1 MKRFVVLVA
10 LSLIICWAVPACS
23 RPNPKEPAN
32 AYLDAWK
39 QGRYQDMYELLS
51 LKSQSSINQQDF
63 VNRYTNIFSA
73 IKLDKLEI
81 TTEEIIIEDDKA
93 YLPFKA
99 EFRTNT
105 VGTFE
110 YEYTL
115 PLVLEDKQWKIAWS
129 PSLIF
134 PIMHEGDKVRIT
146 RHSAKRGVITDREGN
161 PLAVDGPAYTVGAK
175 PSAIPDIDGFVKAL
189 APLIEMDESA
199 IRDILDQKWVK
210 DNPDLFVPIKNL
222 PLNISEDYKNK
233 LLNVKGVM
241 LSSKSHTTRQYP
253 MEQAFAHVTGYVQH
267 INQDELKEK
276 SPEGYEAEDLIG
288 RQGIEAALEE
298 KLRGRRGYT
307 LYIEDEEGKQKNIIA
322 KVEPQDGNDVM
333 LTIDPDLQKTAYEA
347 LKGHKGSVVALNP
360 ATGEV
365 LALVS
370 QPSFD
375 PNIFP
380 VGVSPSSWKAISQ
393 DPNHPLINRCI
404 QSLYP
409 PGSAFKPFTAAMA
422 LELGIITPQTVVPEA
437 QKEEWVPGPNWT
449 APPIRRVPHPPG
461 EVNLRNAIVWSDNIF
476 FAWTGLKIGHK
487 DFEAFASRYGL
498 GKSLSFILPV
508 KSSQVKNDATRWS
521 DALLANTSYGQGEM
535 LVTPLQMAAMYTAFY
550 NGGDMMLPQLIKEIR
565 TASGQTV
572 ESLQPKPWLEDVI
585 PQQQVETLLP
595 MLVDTV
601 EDPTGTAHK
610 VKIPGLTIAGK
621 TGTAQ
626 VGDKTEEIAWFIGFT
641 LNAERPLL
649 VCVALEVPA
658 GEGDIKLDIARRMF
672 AEYYR

>member
-1 MKRFVVLVA
+1 MKRLIILIM
-10 LSLIICWAVPACS
+10 LSLTICWTLPACS
-23 RPNPKEPAN
+23 KPSPKEPAD

-39 QGRYQDMYELLS
+39 QGKYQDMYQLLS
-51 LKSQSSINQQDF
+51 SKSQSSINQEDF
-63 VNRYTNIFSA
+63 VNRYSNIFSA
-73 IKLDKLEI
+73 IRLQSLEI
-81 TTEEIIIEDDKA
+81 AAQEIIIEDDEA

-99 EFRTNT
+99 EFHTNT

-134 PIMHEGDKVRIT
+134 PLMDEGDKVRIAQ
-146 RHSAKRGVITDREGN
+146 HSAKRGSITDRDGN

-175 PSAIPDIDGFVKAL
+175 PSAIPDTDNFIKTL

-199 IRDILDQKWVK
+199 IRKILDQKWVK

-222 PLNISEDYKNK
+222 PFNISEDYKNE

-241 LSSKSHTTRQYP
+241 LSSKSHITRQYS
-253 MEQAFAHVTGYVQH
+253 MEQAFAHVTGYVQR
-267 INQDELKEK
+267 INQDEVEEK
-276 SPEGYEAEDLIG
+276 SSEGYEAEDLIG

-298 KLRGRRGYT
+298 NLRGRRGYT
-307 LYIEDEEGKQKNIIA
+307 LYIEDKEGEQKAIIA
-322 KVEPQDGNDVM
+322 QVEAQDGSNVM
-333 LTIDPDLQKTAYEA
+333 LTLDPDLQITAYEA
-347 LKGHKGSVVALNP
+347 LKGHKGSAIALNP
-360 ATGEV
+360 ATGEI
-365 LALVS
+365 LAMVS

-375 PNIFP
+375 PNVFP

-393 DPNHPLINRCI
+393 DPNHPLVNRCL

-409 PGSAFKPFTAAMA
+409 PGSVFKPFTAAMA
-422 LELGIITPQTVVPEA
+422 LELGAITPETVVAEA
-437 QKEEWVPGPNWT
+437 QKEEWIPTPSWT
-449 APPIRRVPHPPG
+449 APPIRRVPHPAG
-461 EVNLRNAIVWSDNIF
+461 EVNLRNAIVWSDNIY
-476 FAWTGLKIGHK
+476 FAWTGLKIGYK
-487 DFEAFASRYGL
+487 DFQSFAQRYGL
-498 GKSLSFILPV
+498 GKSLPFTLPV
-508 KSSQVKNDATRWS
+508 KASQIKNSTTQWS
-521 DALLANTSYGQGEM
+521 DALLANSSYGQGEM
-535 LVTPLQMAAMYTAFY
+535 LVTPLQMAVMYTAFY
-550 NGGDMMLPQLIKEIR
+550 NGGNMMLPQIVKEVR
-565 TASGQTV
+565 TASNQVV
-572 ESLQPKPWLEDVI
+572 ESLQPRPWLEGVI
-585 PQQQVETLLP
+585 ARQQVETLLP

-626 VGDKTEEIAWFIGFT
+626 VGDKTQEIAWFIGFT
-641 LNAERPLL
+641 LNTEKPLL

-658 GEGDIKLDIARRMF
+658 GEGDVKLDIARRMF

>member
-1 MKRFVVLVA
+1 MKRFAVLMA
-10 LSLIICWAVPACS
+10 LSLIICFIVSACS
-23 RPNPKEPAN
+23 KPDPEEPAN

-39 QGRYQDMYELLS
+39 HGKYQDMYELLS
-51 LKSQSSINQQDF
+51 LESQSSIAEEEF
-63 VNRYTNIFSA
+63 VNRYSNIFSA

-81 TTEEIIIEDDKA
+81 TTQEIIIEDNEA

-99 EFRTNT
+99 EFYTNT
-105 VGTFE
+105 VGTFQ

-134 PIMHEGDKVRIT
+134 PIMDEGDKVRIAQQD
-146 RHSAKRGVITDREGN
+146 AKRGAITDREGN
-161 PLAVDGPAYTVGAK
+161 PLAIDGPAYTVGAK
-175 PSAIPDIDGFVKAL
+175 PSAIPDIDDFVKAL

-199 IRDILDQKWVK
+199 IHSILNQKWVK

-222 PLNISEDYKNK
+222 PFNIPEDYKNE

-241 LSSKSHTTRQYP
+241 LSSKSYTTRQYP
-253 MEQAFAHVTGYVQH
+253 MERAFAHVTGYVQR

-276 SPEGYEAEDLIG
+276 SSKGYEAEDLIG
-288 RQGIEAALEE
+288 RQGMEAALEE
-298 KLRGRRGYT
+298 ILRGQRGYT
-307 LYIEDEEGKQKNIIA
+307 LYIEDREGKQKNIIA
-322 KVEPQDGNDVM
+322 KVEAQDGNDVM
-333 LTIDPDLQKTAYEA
+333 LTIDPNLQKIAYEA
-347 LKGHKGSVVALNP
+347 LEGHRGSAIALNP
-360 ATGEV
+360 ATGEI
-365 LALVS
+365 LAMVS

-375 PNIFP
+375 PNVFP

-393 DPNHPLINRCI
+393 DPNHSLINRCI

-409 PGSAFKPFTAAMA
+409 PGSVFKPFTAAMA
-422 LELGIITPQTVVPEA
+422 LELGVITPHTVVPEA
-437 QKEEWVPGPNWT
+437 QEEEWIPSPNWT
-449 APPIRRVPHPPG
+449 APPIRRVSHPAG

-476 FAWTGLKIGHK
+476 FAWTGLKIGYK
-487 DFEAFASRYGL
+487 DFEAFANRYGL
-498 GKSLSFILPV
+498 GQSFPFILPV
-508 KSSQVKNDATRWS
+508 KNSQVKNDASQWS

-550 NGGDMMLPQLIKEIR
+550 NGGNMMLPQIIKEIR

-572 ESLQPKPWLEDVI
+572 ESLQPKPWLEGVI

-626 VGDKTEEIAWFIGFT
+626 VGDKTQEIAWFIGFT
-641 LNAERPLL
+641 LNTEKPLL

-658 GEGDIKLDIARRMF
+658 GEGDVKLDIARRMF